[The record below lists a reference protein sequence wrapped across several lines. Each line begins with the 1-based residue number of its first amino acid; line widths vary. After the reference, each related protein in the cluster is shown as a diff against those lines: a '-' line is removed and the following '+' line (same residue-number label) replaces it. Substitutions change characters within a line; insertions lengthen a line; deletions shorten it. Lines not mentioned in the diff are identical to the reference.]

1 MDSPDLGARVKGF
14 FLRLRFGR
22 LEAQHGGTGYRM
34 ARIKGAVKKSAVGQT
49 MVISVDLGASECN
62 VDGQYVSNQAFK
74 EVELAEWWREAWMKG
89 KTVGLESEIHLM
101 LSERQ
106 RWPVSL

>member
-1 MDSPDLGARVKGF
+1 LY
-14 FLRLRFGR
+14 L
-22 LEAQHGGTGYRM
+22 T
-34 ARIKGAVKKSAVGQT
+34 GAVKKSAVEQT
-49 MVISVDLGASECN
+49 MVISVDLGATEYN
-62 VDGQYVSNQAFK
+62 VNGQYVSNQAFT
-74 EVELAEWWREAWMKG
+74 EMELAEWWREAWMKG